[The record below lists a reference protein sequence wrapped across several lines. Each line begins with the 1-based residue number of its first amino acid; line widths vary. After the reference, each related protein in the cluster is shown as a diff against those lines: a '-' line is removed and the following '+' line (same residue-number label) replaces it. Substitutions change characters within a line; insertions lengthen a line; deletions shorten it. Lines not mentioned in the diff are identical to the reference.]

1 MMAKVFT
8 IGYAGIQLSQFIDV
22 LLQNGVTML
31 IDVRS
36 MPRSLYFP
44 NYNNYS
50 LAKELAKQNI
60 RYEHRWEFGARQLDY
75 KYETI
80 ANSEP
85 FQRALTRLKGSDEIV
100 CLMCAEIDPI
110 NCHRFILVGRYL
122 DDVTNII
129 AKRNGEVL
137 YESKA
142 ETEKRINGDYDK
154 QAAKIEYKV

>member
-1 MMAKVFT
+1 M
-8 IGYAGIQLSQFIDV
+8 
-22 LLQNGVTML
+22 
-31 IDVRS
+31 
-36 MPRSLYFP
+36 
-44 NYNNYS
+44 
-50 LAKELAKQNI
+50 
-60 RYEHRWEFGARQLDY
+60 
-75 KYETI
+75 
-80 ANSEP
+80 
-85 FQRALTRLKGSDEIV
+85 KGSDEIV

>member
-1 MMAKVFT
+1 MMTKVYT
-8 IGYAGIQLSQFIDV
+8 IGYAGIQLPKFIDV

-36 MPRSLYFP
+36 MPRSRYFP

-50 LAKELAKQNI
+50 LAKELAKFNI
-60 RYEHRWEFGARQLDY
+60 RYEHWQEFGARQLDC
-75 KYETI
+75 KYTTI

-85 FQRALTRLKGSDEIV
+85 FQKELERIRNSNETI

-122 DDVTNII
+122 DNVTNII

-137 YESKA
+137 YESKT

-154 QAAKIEYKV
+154 QGSRIQYTV

>member
-1 MMAKVFT
+1 MAKVFT
-8 IGYAGIQLSQFIDV
+8 IGYAGIQLPRFIEV
-22 LLQNGVTML
+22 LQQNGVTLL

-36 MPRSLYFP
+36 MPRSRYFAD
-44 NYNNYS
+44 YNDNS
-50 LAKELAKQNI
+50 LSKELAKYNI
-60 RYEHRWEFGARQLDY
+60 RYEHWREFGARQLDY

-80 ANSEP
+80 ANSEL
-85 FQRALTRLKGSDEIV
+85 FQKALARLKDCGETV

-110 NCHRFILVGRYL
+110 NCHRFVLVGRYL

-137 YESKA
+137 YETKS

-154 QAAKIEYKV
+154 QGTKIAYKV

>member
-1 MMAKVFT
+1 MMAKVYT
-8 IGYAGIQLSQFIDV
+8 IGYAGIQLPQFIDV

-36 MPRSLYFP
+36 MPRSRYFQ

-50 LAKELAKQNI
+50 LVKELAKQNI
-60 RYEHRWEFGARQLDY
+60 RYEHWQEFGARQLDC
-75 KYETI
+75 KYTTI

-85 FQRALTRLKGSDEIV
+85 FQKALERIRKSKETI

-129 AKRNGEVL
+129 AKRNGEVI
-137 YESKA
+137 YESKV

-154 QAAKIEYKV
+154 QGSRIQYTV